1 MPVPTLLPF
10 ALAILAIQGT
20 DGVAFR
26 QPQLARDGARVY
38 LTMGAGNG
46 VYFAGSNDGGATF
59 AKPVRVAEAGKLML
73 GRHRGPRIAA
83 SNGAIVVSANVD
95 GDLLSWRS
103 TDQGATWSQAVR
115 VNSVPQSAR
124 EGLHAMAAG
133 AGMVAAVWLDMRKE
147 GMRLYGAV
155 SKDGGASWSENRLV
169 YESPDGHICECCHP
183 SVKIGAKGEIVA
195 MWRNWLSGNRD
206 MYLARSTDGGK
217 SFAQVAKAG
226 SGSWPLNACPMDG
239 GDVALTASGDSWTA
253 FRRDTSIVLA
263 GPDGKEKVLGSGKDP
278 AMALG
283 GKGAAVAWTER
294 GIRLM
299 QPPYAE
305 PVLLDPAGSF
315 AHMIGGPDIVV
326 AWETASGIKVTR
338 IAE

>member
-1 MPVPTLLPF
+1 
-10 ALAILAIQGT
+10 
-20 DGVAFR
+20 
-26 QPQLARDGARVY
+26 
-38 LTMGAGNG
+38 MGSGNA
-46 VYFAGSNDGGATF
+46 VYFAGSNDGGTTF
-59 AKPVRVAEAGKLML
+59 AKPVRIAEAGKLML

-83 SNGAIVVSANVD
+83 TDGAIVVSANVD
-95 GDLLSWRS
+95 GDLLAWRS

-115 VNSVPQSAR
+115 VNSVPKSAR

-133 AGMVAAVWLDMRKE
+133 AGMVAAVWLDLRQE

-195 MWRNWLSGNRD
+195 MWRNWLGGNRD

-217 SFAQVAKAG
+217 SFAKAVKAG

-239 GDVALTASGDSWTA
+239 GDVALTADGSSWTA

-263 GPDGKEKVLGSGKDP
+263 APDGKEKLLGNGKDP

-283 GKGAAVAWTER
+283 RKGAVVAWTEKGVR
-294 GIRLM
+294 MM
-299 QPPYAE
+299 QPPYTE

-315 AHMIGGPDIVV
+315 AHMIGGPDVIV